1 MTDAVETTG
10 DVEEVTEDV
19 ELEDAEAVSSDVE
32 AVEDDPAEGL
42 KKALAAERK
51 AHRDEVKRRKAAEQA
66 LADKDR
72 PAEEAA
78 IEQARREA
86 REEVL
91 AKSNSRL
98 VGFALKAALAGKVSN
113 PALAMR
119 LVDASAIEVDDDG
132 EVDADAVDAAVEAL
146 LAEAPELAVKQE
158 RFQGG
163 ADQGLRGKNS
173 RPAQMTRAEFDRI
186 KSDPEA
192 VMKAKAEGRLNAL
205 LGITS

>member
-1 MTDAVETTG
+1 MTDDVETTADVDEVAD
-10 DVEEVTEDV
+10 DVEP
-19 ELEDAEAVSSDVE
+19 EDAEAESGDVE
-32 AVEDDPAEGL
+32 SVEDDPAEGL

-86 REEVL
+86 RDE
-91 AKSNSRL
+91 AKKTSDARI
-98 VGFALKAALAGKVSN
+98 VRAELKAALAGKVSN
-113 PALAMR
+113 PAIALR
-119 LVDASAIEVDDDG
+119 LIDTSEIEVDEDG
-132 EVDADAVDAAVEAL
+132 EVDADALNAAVESL

-163 ADQGLRGKNS
+163 ADQGPKGKNS
-173 RPAQMTRAEFDRI
+173 RPAQMTRTEFDRI
-186 KSDPEA
+186 KSDPAA